1 MFCPGSGA
9 DRRTGRRHGI
19 AQGRPGRGSNPQPL
33 SNKPY
38 GLLDVGASAL
48 RFPLAHP
55 SSQCGHGSSSTPTAT
70 CSSRR
75 PTTPPPSV
83 SCASAGSC
91 VPPRPPCICSA
102 ADSHGRRPTAL
113 TDRTPRSRAIGHP
126 PAGLA
131 SLPPSDRSAWIF
143 TRAKDP
149 YLRATPDA
157 GRSRGPIPAH
167 VPRPRSGS
175 RPRTPA
181 RAR

>member
-83 SCASAGSC
+83 WCASAGSC
-91 VPPRPPCICSA
+91 VPPSPPCICSA

-126 PAGLA
+126 PAGLFGRTA
-131 SLPPSDRSAWIF
+131 LSEGRLPGAEFFFEAD
-143 TRAKDP
+143 DP
-149 YLRATPDA
+149 VPGLGWFSQVIDQ
-157 GRSRGPIPAH
+157 H
-167 VPRPRSGS
+167 VVETTLEESS
-175 RPRTPA
+175 EA
-181 RAR
+181 R